1 MTRDR
6 RIKMAEELDIMLTF
20 PTSKLRRKK
29 NTSIFRTIHTEH
41 LLNAV
46 RRT

>member
-20 PTSKLRRKK
+20 PTSKSRKK
-29 NTSIFRTIHTEH
+29 KHI
-41 LLNAV
+41 
-46 RRT
+46 